1 MADNFLS
8 SYEHRNRGLIAL
20 VDYGIG
26 NLRSVEKALISVGAQ
41 VCLTSSAQDIRSA
54 SKIVLPGVGAF
65 RDGMLGLEKYE
76 LISSLVEAYQQG
88 KPFLGICLGMQLF
101 FENSDEAPDM
111 KGLGFLQGCVRRF
124 NDTSLKIPHTGWN
137 QINPTQ
143 DNPLLKGLP
152 IGSYAYFNH
161 GFFCQPA
168 DDQDCLATTEYG
180 AIFAS
185 VVGRNNLYG
194 MQFHPEK
201 SQHVGLQILQN
212 FTELIS

>member
-1 MADNFLS
+1 MADNILFRS
-8 SYEHRNRGLIAL
+8 ENRERSLIAL

-41 VCLTSSAQDIRSA
+41 VRLTSSAQDIRSA

-111 KGLGFLQGCVRRF
+111 KGLGFLQGSVRRF
-124 NDTSLKIPHTGWN
+124 NDSSLKIPHTGWN

-143 DNPLLKGLP
+143 DNPLLHGLP

-161 GFFCQPA
+161 GFYCQPA

-180 AIFAS
+180 ANFAS
-185 VVGRNNLYG
+185 VVGRNNLFG
-194 MQFHPEK
+194 VQFHPEK